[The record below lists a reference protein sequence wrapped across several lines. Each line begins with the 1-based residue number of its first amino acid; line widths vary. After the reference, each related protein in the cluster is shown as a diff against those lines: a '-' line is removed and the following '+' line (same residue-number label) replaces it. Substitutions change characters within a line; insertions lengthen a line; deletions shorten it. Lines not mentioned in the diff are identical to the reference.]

1 MGKAAWTLG
10 QSKSS
15 RTLLKSLAVGNS
27 LDGAS
32 AGLGCDLD

>member
-1 MGKAAWTLG
+1 MDKAAWTLG

-15 RTLLKSLAVGNS
+15 RTLSKSQAVDNTR
-27 LDGAS
+27 DGAS